1 MGGAVP
7 RPIAWTSLD
16 AFARRHGIEDDDYT
30 NFVTVMRAIDAA
42 MMTETNKRQ
51 PAASSPGQR
60 PDHPPGNRR

>member
-30 NFVTVMRAIDAA
+30 AFVAIMRALDAA
-42 MMTETNKRQ
+42 MMTEANKRR
-51 PAASSPGQR
+51 PSGPPR